1 MCYTYDSLC
10 YFSKDEVEKM
20 NKIVAASE
28 RSVHGY
34 EPTLVVSGLTPLQRG

>member
-10 YFSKDEVEKM
+10 YFSKDEVEKIY
-20 NKIVAASE
+20 KIVAASE